1 MSSQIGANQSGN
13 KYYIKEVDNDSPAKQ
28 RFKLISEKWSNI
40 AQNIDRDKE
49 DRRNNLD
56 ENLSNLENRVAND
69 RPIEEAKFRNLKDS
83 VLKL

>member
-1 MSSQIGANQSGN
+1 M
-13 KYYIKEVDNDSPAKQ
+13 DSPAKQ

-49 DRRNNLD
+49 DRRQNLD

-69 RPIEEAKFRNLKDS
+69 RPVEEAKFRVAISFLNSKLFKFFKIKNLKD
-83 VLKL
+83 